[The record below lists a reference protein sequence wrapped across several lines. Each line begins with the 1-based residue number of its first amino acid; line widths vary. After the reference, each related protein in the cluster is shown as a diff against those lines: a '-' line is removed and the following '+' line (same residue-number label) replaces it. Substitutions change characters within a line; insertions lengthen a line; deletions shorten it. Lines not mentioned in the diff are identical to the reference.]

1 MPGRTP
7 GRKEPEMKRLKT
19 GAAVLL
25 LAGLLGMAV
34 NRLAVPLPDWAV
46 RAAGIAALAG
56 AGLLVFTV
64 ARGAL
69 GRAGGDKEK

>member
-1 MPGRTP
+1 
-7 GRKEPEMKRLKT
+7 MKRLKN

-25 LAGLLGMAV
+25 LASLLGMAV

-64 ARGAL
+64 AGGAL
-69 GRAGGDKEK
+69 SRADGDKEK

>member
-1 MPGRTP
+1 
-7 GRKEPEMKRLKT
+7 MKRLKT